1 MIVRILSRG
10 DKEIVLEIEGEDHT
24 LGNMMM
30 KEALRHPGVEHAAYR
45 VPHPLKPVLEFT
57 LVVKNGENVGKVLK
71 DVIDSLRKQLEEF
84 KLAVE
89 NVLG

>member
-30 KEALRHPGVEHAAYR
+30 KEALRHPGVEYATYR
-45 VPHPLKPVLEFT
+45 VTHPLKPVLEFT
-57 LVVKNGENVGKVLK
+57 LAVKNGENVGKVLK
-71 DVIDSLRKQLEEF
+71 DIIDSLRKQLEEF

>member
-30 KEALRHPGVEHAAYR
+30 KEALRHPGVEHATYR